1 MKIVLINNNNSGIW
15 NFRRDLI
22 TTLIHN
28 GHEVYVLAPGKDLVD
43 KIESIGAKHIQ
54 IPIYRFPSFSKD
66 ILFCWKLF
74 WCLRTLKPDIVF
86 TMTAKPNTFG
96 AIVSRFVG
104 VHRII
109 GLVCGSGVTFVS
121 SYKTLKWK
129 ITRCIIRLLYKIG
142 LGNMEKVW
150 FLNEDDQ
157 KLFVEMGIVSRNKTI
172 VIKSEGVNL
181 NRYSLE
187 RVNLQ
192 MVQNLRNEI
201 GIKEDTVC
209 ILMIARATLS
219 KGVKEFVEASR
230 LAEQWKQS
238 VKFIFVG
245 PMEPDAM
252 DAVDMDYLQPT
263 STFIYLGSRS
273 TINELLTIADIFVLP
288 SFFGEGT
295 PRTLLEAM
303 AMHKPLI
310 TTDNPGC
317 RDTVVDNYNGFIVP
331 IRDSVTLA
339 STIRKLVIDEQ
350 KRKLF
355 GENGFTKVCNEF
367 AIEIVIERV
376 MREILCFENFII
388 PNFQD

>member
-15 NFRRDLI
+15 GFRRDLI
-22 TTLIHN
+22 TTLIYN
-28 GHEVYVLAPGKDLVD
+28 GHEVYVFAPGKDFVNE
-43 KIESIGAKHIQ
+43 IESLGAKHVQ
-54 IPIYRFPSFSKD
+54 IPIYRFPHFTKD

-74 WCLRTLKPDIVF
+74 WRLRTLKPDIVF

-96 AIVSRFVG
+96 AIVSRLAG
-104 VHRII
+104 VRRVI
-109 GLVCGSGVTFVS
+109 GLVCGSGVVFVS
-121 SYKTLKWK
+121 TYKTLKWK
-129 ITRCIIRLLYKIG
+129 IVKRITRLLYKIG
-142 LGNMEKVW
+142 LRNMEKVW

-157 KLFVEMGIVSRNKTI
+157 KLFVDTSIVSRNKTI

-181 NRYSLE
+181 NRYSPE
-187 RVNLQ
+187 KVDLQ
-192 MVQNLRNEI
+192 IVQNLRNEI
-201 GIKEDTVC
+201 GIKENTVC

-230 LAEQWKQS
+230 FAEQWDQS

-245 PMEPDAM
+245 PTEPNAM

-263 STFIYLGSRS
+263 STFVYLGSRS
-273 TINELLTIADIFVLP
+273 TINELLTVADIFVLP
-288 SFFGEGT
+288 SFFGEGI

-317 RDTVVDNYNGFIVP
+317 RDTVIDNYNGFIVP

-339 STIRKLVIDEQ
+339 STIKKLVNDEQ

-367 AIEIVIERV
+367 AIEIVIEQV
-376 MREILCFENFII
+376 MRDVLYFDNFTI